1 MQKMNR
7 KSIITSIVLIV
18 FMMIPVCVY
27 SVTVSTE
34 TYTSVADFTF
44 REAEIYHTPLNSVL
58 PQQGFVN
65 LKFNVDFGDY
75 KKVQKTELLYYFD
88 GDTSN
93 VYTVTD
99 GEQVLNKRDFFVKT
113 DRWIESS
120 SISYQLKVTL
130 TRQDDSLGYAYWPKQ
145 VTMSSDTFHIATI
158 ATSTSTTIGEEGG
171 SIDIDDG
178 DQSTKDSGI
187 DIKPGTLTPGT
198 EVEVGDLSFDD
209 LFGVRVSE
217 RDVISGELSD
227 DDLLFGG
234 KKVSPG
240 LLGRAI
246 NGIYIKTN
254 PPQDEFNPPIDFH
267 ISLRDTVVTKFVL
280 VYRKDNTIPWTE
292 GEIVKIER
300 VDMKDRLIYGK
311 AEKAGQYA
319 VFESTDLDDSDYR
332 PQKRV
337 KIKSRIANGKYT
349 GFEFKGLKE
358 GDVIKIYN
366 VSGKKIA
373 EITEISLPLGIAYW
387 NGRKGTN
394 NSGDW
399 AESGTYIYQIKLKV
413 KNKIV
418 SGTIAFVW

>member
-75 KKVQKTELLYYFD
+75 RKVEKAELFYYFG

-93 VYTVTD
+93 IYTVANSD
-99 GEQVLNKRDFFVKT
+99 KVINRRDFFMKT
-113 DRWIESS
+113 DTWVESS
-120 SISYQLKVTL
+120 SISYQVRVKLKMQNGSV
-130 TRQDDSLGYAYWPKQ
+130 GYAYWPEQ
-145 VTMSSDTFHIATI
+145 LNTSSDTFHVATI
-158 ATSTSTTIGEEGG
+158 AISTSATIGGKSYLLGAPVDSLNIVG
-171 SIDIDDG
+171 SLDIEDG
-178 DQSTKDSGI
+178 DQSTENSGI
-187 DIKPGTLTPGT
+187 DLLCEYGATHVTLTQLYDELNDSPSLWGRVVNGMSIGLDP
-198 EVEVGDLSFDD
+198 EKPQSLMR
-209 LFGVRVSE
+209 VR
-217 RDVISGELSD
+217 IQL
-227 DDLLFGG
+227 
-234 KKVSPG
+234 K
-240 LLGRAI
+240 
-246 NGIYIKTN
+246 N
-254 PPQDEFNPPIDFH
+254 
-267 ISLRDTVVTKFVL
+267 TVQNKFVM
-280 VYRKDNTIPWTE
+280 VYRKNDSIPWAD
-292 GEIVKIER
+292 GKVLKIEK
-300 VDMKDRLIYGK
+300 VGNVGTGVISAIVARLS
-311 AEKAGQYA
+311 GQYA

-337 KIKSRIANGKYT
+337 KIKSRIASEVYT

-358 GDVIKIYN
+358 GDVVKIYS

-373 EITEISLPLGIAYW
+373 EVTDVSTLGVACW
-387 NGRKGTN
+387 RGRKGTN

-399 AESGTYIYQIKLKV
+399 AESGTYIYQIKLKE

>member
-34 TYTSVADFTF
+34 TYTAIADFTF

-75 KKVQKTELLYYFD
+75 RKVEKAELFYYFG

-93 VYTVTD
+93 IYTVANSD
-99 GEQVLNKRDFFVKT
+99 KVINRRDFFMKT
-113 DRWIESS
+113 DTWVESS
-120 SISYQLKVTL
+120 SISYQVRVKLKMQNGSV
-130 TRQDDSLGYAYWPKQ
+130 GYAYWPEQ
-145 VTMSSDTFHIATI
+145 LNTSSDTFHVATI
-158 ATSTSTTIGEEGG
+158 AISTSATIGGKSYLLGAPVDSLNIVG
-171 SIDIDDG
+171 SLDIEDG
-178 DQSTKDSGI
+178 DQSTENSGI
-187 DIKPGTLTPGT
+187 DLLCEYGATHVTLTQLYDELNDSPSLWGRVVNGMSIGLDP
-198 EVEVGDLSFDD
+198 EKPQSLMR
-209 LFGVRVSE
+209 VR
-217 RDVISGELSD
+217 IQL
-227 DDLLFGG
+227 
-234 KKVSPG
+234 K
-240 LLGRAI
+240 
-246 NGIYIKTN
+246 N
-254 PPQDEFNPPIDFH
+254 
-267 ISLRDTVVTKFVL
+267 TVQNKFVM
-280 VYRKDNTIPWTE
+280 VYRKNDSIPWAD
-292 GEIVKIER
+292 GKVLKIEK
-300 VDMKDRLIYGK
+300 VGNVGTGVISAIVARLS
-311 AEKAGQYA
+311 GQYA

-337 KIKSRIANGKYT
+337 KIKSRIASEVYT

-358 GDVIKIYN
+358 GDVVKIYS

-373 EITEISLPLGIAYW
+373 EVTDVSTLGVACW
-387 NGRKGTN
+387 RGRKGTN

-399 AESGTYIYQIKLKV
+399 AESGTYIYQIKLKE